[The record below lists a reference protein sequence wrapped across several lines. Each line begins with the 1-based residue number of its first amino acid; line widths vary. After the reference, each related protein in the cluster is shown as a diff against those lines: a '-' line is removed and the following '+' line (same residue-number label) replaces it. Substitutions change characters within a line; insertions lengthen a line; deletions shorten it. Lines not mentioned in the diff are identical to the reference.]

1 MTYHKPV
8 LLHES
13 VEGLNIS
20 PGGVYVDVTFG
31 GGGHSREILKHLDG
45 GKLFGFDQDPDAK
58 ANVPENDQ
66 FTFINQNFKHLK
78 NYLRFYGITKID
90 GLLADLGVSSHQF
103 DESKRGFTFRE
114 DSPLDM
120 RMNQSGDLTAEVIIN
135 TYEAEDLARI
145 FRMYADLPNAWKL
158 AKAISNNRAETI
170 KTSWQLKEIVEKF
183 SPKNQWN
190 KFLAQVF
197 QALRI
202 EVNGELDV
210 LKTLLIQTTE
220 LLKPGGRLVVIS
232 YHSLEDRLV
241 KNYIRTGKFEGE
253 VEKDFYG
260 NPLVPYKAIT
270 RKPITPTN
278 EENKENTRARSA
290 KLRVAERTDLELK

>member
-197 QALRI
+197 QARRI